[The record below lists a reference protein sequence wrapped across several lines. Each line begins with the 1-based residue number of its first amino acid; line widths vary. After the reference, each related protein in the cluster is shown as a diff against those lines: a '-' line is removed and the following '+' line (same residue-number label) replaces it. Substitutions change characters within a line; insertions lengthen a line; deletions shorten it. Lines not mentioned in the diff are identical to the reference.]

1 MTNLVGR
8 VAEEEHELVDPA
20 GVLEG
25 NAVVGELLKRVLAGV
40 VAVAAGTDA
49 SDGQP
54 RHTCGNDRLVCNGSP
69 ALRVAED
76 YMKYCQ

>member
-40 VAVAAGTDA
+40 VAVATGADA
-49 SDGQP
+49 SDGQAW
-54 RHTCGNDRLVCNGSP
+54 HTCGDDRLVCNGSP
-69 ALRVAED
+69 ALRVAKD
-76 YMKYCQ
+76 YIEYCG